1 MGLIETA
8 VAIVASATTMNFNH
22 TDMCKCKV
30 YINIKY
36 KTTKEIKT
44 DITFDVPD
52 VEELEG
58 S

>member
-1 MGLIETA
+1 
-8 VAIVASATTMNFNH
+8 
-22 TDMCKCKV
+22 MCKCKV

-36 KTTKEIKT
+36 KTNKEIKI